1 MPRNVTLEWRLEPA
15 MPETSA
21 YYHAAYTIAI
31 AIYALYA
38 VSLYTRRKRAGNGQA
53 E

>member
-1 MPRNVTLEWRLEPA
+1 

-21 YYHAAYTIAI
+21 YYHTAYAIAI

-38 VSLYTRRKRAGNGQA
+38 VSLYARKKRQRNG
-53 E
+53 

>member
-1 MPRNVTLEWRLEPA
+1 MRGWRLQMA

-21 YYHAAYTIAI
+21 YYHTAYAIAI

-38 VSLYTRRKRAGNGQA
+38 VSLYVRRQRVRPDNK
-53 E
+53 